1 MRDLAFLDPDIQCQM
16 WLCSVMINKVA
27 RKVRTSHTIPVISNI
42 DHAKMYF
49 DDKKPVFP

>member
-1 MRDLAFLDPDIQCQM
+1 MGNLAFQDPDIQCHR
-16 WLCSVMINKVA
+16 WLCSVMIHKVA
-27 RKVRTSHTIPVISNI
+27 RKVRTSHTIPVISSI